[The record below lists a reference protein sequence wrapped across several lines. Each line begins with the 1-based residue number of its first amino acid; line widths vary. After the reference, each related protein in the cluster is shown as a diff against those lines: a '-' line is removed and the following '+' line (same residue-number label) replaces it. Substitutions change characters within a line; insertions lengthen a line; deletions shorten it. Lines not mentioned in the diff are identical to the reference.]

1 MLRSALGSLTI
12 KPPKIGDRVEYESAF
27 GGLNS
32 GVVTQILAAQ
42 FTFRDKE
49 DRTHFVLFN
58 ENWKKIK

>member
-1 MLRSALGSLTI
+1 MLRSVFGRQTI
-12 KPPKIGDRVEYESAF
+12 KPPKIGDKVEYESAF

>member
-1 MLRSALGSLTI
+1 MLRSVFGRQTI
-12 KPPKIGDRVEYESAF
+12 KPPKEGDMVEYVSSF
-27 GGLNS
+27 DGVNS